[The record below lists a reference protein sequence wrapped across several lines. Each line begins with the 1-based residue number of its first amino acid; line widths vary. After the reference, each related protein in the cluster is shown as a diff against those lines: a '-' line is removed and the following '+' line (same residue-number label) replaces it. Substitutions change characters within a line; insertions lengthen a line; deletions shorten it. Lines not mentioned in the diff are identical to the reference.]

1 MTCVNLTSTVIK
13 GLWILSFIQDGRFK
27 QIRFYAGSEDPSK
40 KELQEIL
47 QYPNLDKMPF
57 RAAFRLLG
65 QSDLPKP
72 LWKRSERLKELLN
85 DIQNEPSTS

>member
-1 MTCVNLTSTVIK
+1 MSCVNLTATNIR

-27 QIRFYAGSEDPSK
+27 QIRFYAGNEDPSK

-57 RAAFRLLG
+57 REAFRLLG
-65 QSDLPKP
+65 QNDLPKP

-85 DIQNEPSTS
+85 DIKNEPSTS

>member
-1 MTCVNLTSTVIK
+1 MTCANLTSTAIK

-27 QIRFYAGSEDPSK
+27 QIRFYAGNEDPSK

-57 RAAFRLLG
+57 REAFRLLG
-65 QSDLPKP
+65 QNELPKP

-85 DIQNEPSTS
+85 DIENRPSTS